1 MGRDSSCSM
10 HTFQRLS
17 NATIIILD
25 FVVWTLLSC
34 TKINDINEP
43 LFRVLRFVVPN
54 LPLDWLWN
62 RYYYSHFPNAL
73 VCCNV
78 YQHYSAQSQSKVTFS
93 PPTNVSETQNHQIR
107 DTDRLSRK
115 WWWTINHCT
124 KKTVKL
130 VPDLPTPPPPPLS
143 KCHYLFIAREYV
155 WRVCAE
161 YHRRIRARR
170 QAVAVVTPSGYCYL
184 GIKKKH
190 CIAANWTKSRQGKP
204 FVTVSLRWNMFV
216 KLNDAILLRK
226 SP

>member
-124 KKTVKL
+124 KKNGEACTWSTYTTTTTTFQV
-130 VPDLPTPPPPPLS
+130 PLS
-143 KCHYLFIAREYV
+143 IHCQ
-155 WRVCAE
+155 RVRVESVRWIPPAN
-161 YHRRIRARR
+161 
-170 QAVAVVTPSGYCYL
+170 QSPPSGC
-184 GIKKKH
+184 GGGHSI
-190 CIAANWTKSRQGKP
+190 R
-204 FVTVSLRWNMFV
+204 V
-216 KLNDAILLRK
+216 LLFGY
-226 SP
+226 